1 MSRLSKRKLVLAIT
15 PLLAVIAVGVFM
27 IGSILRDRLTV
38 IVLRDTDTVEIY
50 AKLPADKIS
59 SVLGV
64 QETVLT
70 GDDGLV
76 RYSDYLEGTWTYAE
90 DISAKLEPSFGDETA
105 ALEGMSLMVH
115 PQSYNLPF
123 RDMVDAAIAISVC
136 DAASRQPTS
145 DLSNLDIYAGY
156 IAFTEA
162 AGDPIRIGFP
172 ETGRLP
178 VLTLTREFRD
188 GTLVK
193 TSWKIL
199 WDGQALM
206 VL

>member
-1 MSRLSKRKLVLAIT
+1 MSRLSKRRLVLAIT

-76 RYSDYLEGTWTYAE
+76 RYSDYLEGTWT
-90 DISAKLEPSFGDETA
+90 
-105 ALEGMSLMVH
+105 
-115 PQSYNLPF
+115 
-123 RDMVDAAIAISVC
+123 
-136 DAASRQPTS
+136 
-145 DLSNLDIYAGY
+145 
-156 IAFTEA
+156 
-162 AGDPIRIGFP
+162 
-172 ETGRLP
+172 
-178 VLTLTREFRD
+178 
-188 GTLVK
+188 
-193 TSWKIL
+193 
-199 WDGQALM
+199 
-206 VL
+206 